1 MLLAL
6 LFAANAAAAGP
17 ELAKLWSAPL
27 PGQPLR
33 SCAVT
38 ADSVFQ
44 GVSRVVDKK
53 ERGAIVAVDRKT
65 GAVRWQRDLGAA
77 GIQSAPLVLGELVLH
92 GAFHGEAQA
101 LDVKTGAV
109 RWRADTR
116 GGGLHSTPV
125 VDGDAVWLGY
135 LGGALKVEPAT
146 GKELLRIPI
155 AAGTS
160 VLGVRDGRVFLH
172 DMAANQVVAFDAKS
186 GARLWSLDGP
196 VIDRERHVSAG
207 FQPEGA
213 ALDATTL
220 YLPTNVAETWA
231 VELGSGKKRWR
242 DEPGPSGS
250 FGTVLGLGGSAIFLT
265 SSNQADSVL
274 VRVDSATGAE
284 SWRQPM
290 AGIVHALPVLVGER
304 VAVPTGGGKLRV
316 FGARD
321 GEPVGELKLGAAWWQ
336 ACAADGVVY
345 VGHER
350 KRLSAVRVA
359 PQGP

>member
-1 MLLAL
+1 MILAL
-6 LFAANAAAAGP
+6 LLAAHAAAAGP
-17 ELAKLWSAPL
+17 ELSRLWSSPL

-33 SCAVT
+33 SCAVN

-53 ERGAIVAVDRKT
+53 ERGALVSVDRKT
-65 GAVRWQRDLGAA
+65 GAVRWVHDLGSA
-77 GIQSAPLVLGELVLH
+77 GIQSAPLVIGELVVH
-92 GAFHGEAQA
+92 GAFHGQAQA

-116 GGGLHSTPV
+116 DGGLHSTPV

-135 LGGALKVEPAT
+135 LGGALKVELAT
-146 GKELLRIPI
+146 GKELLRIDI
-155 AAGTS
+155 AAGTA
-160 VLGVRDGRVFLH
+160 VLGVRDGRVLIH
-172 DMAANQVVAFDAKS
+172 DMAANQVVAFDARS

-196 VIDRERHVSAG
+196 VIDRERRVSAG

-220 YLPTNVAETWA
+220 YVPTNVAETRA
-231 VELGSGKKRWR
+231 VDLGTGKKRWGY
-242 DEPGPSGS
+242 EPGPSGS
-250 FGTVLGLGGSAIFLT
+250 FGTVLGLGGSAVFLT
-265 SSNQADSVL
+265 SSNQVDSVL
-274 VRVDSATGAE
+274 VRVDSASGAE

-290 AGIVHALPVLVGER
+290 KGIVHALPTLVGER
-304 VAVPTGGGKLRV
+304 VAVPTGSGKLLV

-321 GEPVGELKLGAAWWQ
+321 GEPVGEHKLGPAWWQ
-336 ACAADGVVY
+336 ACAGDGVVY

-359 PQGP
+359 P